1 MTLKIRKVNLV
12 YFSPT
17 GTGKKIIKEIAS
29 AMKLNTD
36 TIDLTPPNANRSNY
50 LERDELAIFS
60 TPVYEGRVPSTA
72 IDRLKMVKGD
82 KTPAVIVVMY
92 GNRAYED
99 ALLELRD
106 TVTEQGFKP
115 IAGAAF
121 IGQHSFSSEKTPIGA
136 GRPDE
141 SDIMKAHEFGLEIL
155 NRMKSLDEFPVL
167 KVPGNHPYSEN
178 TRLRTEAIRAGAY
191 PVTDAVTC
199 NLCGDCAGVCPTGC
213 VEVSDS
219 VKTEVEKCMLCSAC
233 VHICP
238 TGARRWEHE
247 PLLRV
252 AKWLSTERAHD
263 RREPETFL

>member
-1 MTLKIRKVNLV
+1 MNEMNIKGIRLV

-17 GTGKKIIKEIAS
+17 GTGKRIVKEIAS
-29 AMKLNTD
+29 VMKMD
-36 TIDLTPPNANRSNY
+36 TNIIDLTPPNTNRHYN
-50 LERDELAIFS
+50 LGRDELVIFS
-60 TPVYEGRVPSTA
+60 TPVYEGRVPATVIS
-72 IDRLKMVKGD
+72 RLKMVKGD

-106 TVTEQGFKP
+106 TITKQGFSP

-136 GRPDE
+136 GRPDAM
-141 SDIMKAHEFGLEIL
+141 DLKKAHEFGLDVL
-155 NRMKSLDEFPVL
+155 KKMKSLDEFPVL
-167 KVPGNHPYSEN
+167 MVPGNYPYSEN
-178 TRLRTEAIRAGAY
+178 TRARTEAIRSGAH
-191 PVTDAVTC
+191 PVTDAATC
-199 NLCGDCAGVCPTGC
+199 NLCGTCASVCPIGC
-213 VEVSDS
+213 VEVSDV

-233 VHICP
+233 VQMCP

-252 AKWLSTERAHD
+252 AKWLSNQHGD
-263 RREPETFL
+263 RKEPEVFL

>member
-1 MTLKIRKVNLV
+1 MTLKISKVNLV

-17 GTGKKIIKEIAS
+17 GTGKKLVKEIAS

-36 TIDLTPPNANRSNY
+36 IIDLTPPNANQSY
-50 LERDELAIFS
+50 KLGSDELAIFS
-60 TPVYEGRVPSTA
+60 TPVYEGRVPSTV
-72 IDRLKMVKGD
+72 INRLKMVKGD

-106 TVTEQGFKP
+106 SVTEQGFLP

-141 SDIMKAHEFGLEIL
+141 IDLKKAHEFGLDVL
-155 NRMKSLDEFPVL
+155 KKLKSLDEFPVL
-167 KVPGNHPYSEN
+167 KVPGNYPYSEN
-178 TRLRTEAIRAGAY
+178 TRTRTVSIRAGAH
-191 PVTDAVTC
+191 PVTDAATC
-199 NLCGDCAGVCPTGC
+199 NLCGICASVCPTGC
-213 VEVSDS
+213 VEVSDV
-219 VKTEVEKCMLCSAC
+219 VKTEVEECMLCSAC
-233 VHICP
+233 VHSCP

-252 AKWLSTERAHD
+252 AKWLSTQHGD
-263 RREPETFL
+263 RKESETFL

>member
-1 MTLKIRKVNLV
+1 MNIRKVNLV

-17 GTGKKIIKEIAS
+17 CTGKKIVNEIAS

-36 TIDLTPPNANRSNY
+36 TIDLTPPNIDHHHK
-50 LERDELAIFS
+50 LGGDELAIFS
-60 TPVYEGRVPSTA
+60 TPVYEGRVPSTV
-72 IDRLKMVKGD
+72 IDRLKMVEGD
-82 KTPAVIVVMY
+82 ETPAVIVVMF
-92 GNRAYED
+92 GNRAFED

-106 TVTEQGFKP
+106 TIIKQGFSP

-141 SDIMKAHEFGLEIL
+141 MDLKKAHEFGFDVLKKIRSLE
-155 NRMKSLDEFPVL
+155 EFPVL
-167 KVPGNHPYSEN
+167 KVPGSYPYSEK
-178 TRLRTEAIRAGAY
+178 TRIRTESIRAGAH
-191 PVTDAVTC
+191 PITDSATC
-199 NLCGDCAGVCPTGC
+199 KLCGDCASVCPTGC
-213 VEVSDS
+213 IEVSDI

-233 VHICP
+233 VQSCP

-247 PLLRV
+247 PILRV
-252 AKWLSTERAHD
+252 AKFLSTDLARG